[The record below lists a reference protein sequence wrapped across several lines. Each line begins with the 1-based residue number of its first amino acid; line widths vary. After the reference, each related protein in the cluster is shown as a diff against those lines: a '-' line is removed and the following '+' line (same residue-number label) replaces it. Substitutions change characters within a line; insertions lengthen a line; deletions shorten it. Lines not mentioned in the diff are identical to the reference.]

1 MRHDLK
7 SSMFFNN
14 DGLFA
19 EADRII
25 LRRPAESNVP
35 GFIKAFSAASPA
47 IAKWYEDNSKARD
60 LYWQSINDE
69 KSLYCSICSKQNGEF
84 FGYCTIEDLEKYPFE
99 LGINLIAKHHSQGI
113 GSEAIAAFMQGFEE
127 IAGPTEFL
135 ARIESR
141 NSRSQH
147 MFRKLGFIPAG
158 IDAFLIDDPGML
170 EKLEEMQLD
179 CIDANL
185 RTVAEEFGVEP
196 RVLLSHLL
204 VFKRPISLQHAN
216 PK

>member
-1 MRHDLK
+1 MQPSDLPL
-7 SSMFFNN
+7 
-14 DGLFA
+14 GA
-19 EADRII
+19 T
-25 LRRPAESNVP
+25 
-35 GFIKAFSAASPA
+35 AS
-47 IAKWYEDNSKARD
+47 
-60 LYWQSINDE
+60 
-69 KSLYCSICSKQNGEF
+69 
-84 FGYCTIEDLEKYPFE
+84 
-99 LGINLIAKHHSQGI
+99 LGTMAT
-113 GSEAIAAFMQGFEE
+113 AAFMQGFEE

-204 VFKRPISLQHAN
+204 VFKRPISLQQAN